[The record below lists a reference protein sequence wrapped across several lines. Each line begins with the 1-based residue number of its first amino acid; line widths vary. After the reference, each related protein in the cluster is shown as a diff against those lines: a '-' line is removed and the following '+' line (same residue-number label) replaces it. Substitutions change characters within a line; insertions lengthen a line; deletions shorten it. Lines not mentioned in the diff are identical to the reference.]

1 MDNRK
6 QLIAPALLALLL
18 VAALV
23 WGYNQNQ
30 IKKQHEITLENHYQR
45 LFFDVKKHIENVQ
58 VNLSKAL
65 VANSKE
71 RNVLLFSQIVS
82 EATSAHSKLGQMPLT
97 HAEVANTEKFLNQAA
112 DYSTFLIQRHL
123 QGQDITT
130 EQREAL
136 NGLQGNSAKFNAE
149 LENIQGSLSDQN
161 FLLGSMSK
169 NQGNEIEEANANIF
183 QTSLVQL
190 DKEFSKTPELIYDG
204 PFADQMVNKKP
215 VGLTGDDVSLEEAA
229 SLAQDFLGEVSIGG
243 IEAFE
248 AGEHLDESRIPAY
261 TFNVF
266 PQSQNRDMAIYLGVS
281 KKGGEVIW
289 MANPRP
295 VTGGQ
300 LSVRDAEEKAKAYL
314 QNKGFSNMEANYSL
328 KYDGGV
334 LFTFT
339 DVQDEVI
346 IYPDLIKVKV
356 ALDSGEVVGFD
367 ASAYYMNHKDR
378 NITAPH
384 LDEGGA
390 RAKVKESFVID
401 STRLAIIPK
410 GKDEVLCYEFKGK
423 QDQGD
428 FIVYINAL
436 DGSEEQILQII
447 QDENGTLT
455 F

>member
-1 MDNRK
+1 
-6 QLIAPALLALLL
+6 IS
-18 VAALV
+18 
-23 WGYNQNQ
+23 
-30 IKKQHEITLENHYQR
+30 
-45 LFFDVKKHIENVQ
+45 
-58 VNLSKAL
+58 NL
-65 VANSKE
+65 
-71 RNVLLFSQIVS
+71 
-82 EATSAHSKLGQMPLT
+82 
-97 HAEVANTEKFLNQAA
+97 
-112 DYSTFLIQRHL
+112 
-123 QGQDITT
+123 
-130 EQREAL
+130 
-136 NGLQGNSAKFNAE
+136 
-149 LENIQGSLSDQN
+149 
-161 FLLGSMSK
+161 
-169 NQGNEIEEANANIF
+169 
-183 QTSLVQL
+183 LVQL